1 MQVGDPSSYYAWL
14 QQSFIPSVIPKYWY
28 GPVTKFNQ
36 SGLLDIEIRKNRRIF
51 RIRKT
56 SGKKSFVATGS
67 YVEPTSTMFEYNNGY
82 VADHETSWLVGSPR
96 IRQLRIR
103 KGTIFVTTSTT
114 ITIFMNIKLL
124 NCY

>member
-1 MQVGDPSSYYAWL
+1 M
-14 QQSFIPSVIPKYWY
+14 
-28 GPVTKFNQ
+28 
-36 SGLLDIEIRKNRRIF
+36 
-51 RIRKT
+51 
-56 SGKKSFVATGS
+56 
-67 YVEPTSTMFEYNNGY
+67 EPTSTMFEYNNGY

-114 ITIFMNIKLL
+114 ITIFINIKLL